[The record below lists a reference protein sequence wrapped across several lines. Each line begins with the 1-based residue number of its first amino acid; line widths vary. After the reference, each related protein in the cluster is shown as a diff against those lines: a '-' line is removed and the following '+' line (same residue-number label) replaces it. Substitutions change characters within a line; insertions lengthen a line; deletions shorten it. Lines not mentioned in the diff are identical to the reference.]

1 MTRCVIDASV
11 AVKWVFSESGSE
23 TAIHLKDTYTFH
35 APELIFPEVA
45 NVIRKKIRRGE
56 TLPVAGR
63 LAIRGLMQAGIEL
76 HGMRALADM
85 ALEIAEALDHSAY
98 DCFYLALAEEL
109 AVPFI
114 TADDRIK
121 RKLEQS
127 ASVDTFNLEIVTLS
141 ELGTPG
147 P

>member
-1 MTRCVIDASV
+1 
-11 AVKWVFSESGSE
+11 
-23 TAIHLKDTYTFH
+23 
-35 APELIFPEVA
+35 
-45 NVIRKKIRRGE
+45 
-56 TLPVAGR
+56 
-63 LAIRGLMQAGIEL
+63 
-76 HGMRALADM
+76 MRALADM
-85 ALEIAEALDHSAY
+85 ALEIAEALDHSAS

>member
-1 MTRCVIDASV
+1 
-11 AVKWVFSESGSE
+11 
-23 TAIHLKDTYTFH
+23 
-35 APELIFPEVA
+35 
-45 NVIRKKIRRGE
+45 
-56 TLPVAGR
+56 
-63 LAIRGLMQAGIEL
+63 MQAGIEL

-121 RKLEQS
+121 RKLDQS
-127 ASVDTFNLEIVTLS
+127 PAMHGFNIEIMTLS
-141 ELGTPG
+141 ELDTPG